1 MSNDQI
7 KAGTHPVSNKQSTD
21 SPVQLIMPATSPLPQ
36 PHSATGT
43 GKSSGKKALVRAR
56 SVDGKERVDEGQG
69 ERVQPAD
76 EVMSQE
82 QSLASA
88 EAAMSARHVSEEE
101 ADVPRADGEDSSER
115 MQLAQAD
122 SDSSSNAAAVPAA
135 RSNASD
141 APSSVGEEL
150 LRQAAPVPRSREISF
165 LDQLDDWLESDMALP
180 VGLGAA
186 ALGFL
191 ALSGGGGGGS
201 SGAAAAEAPPP
212 AVEPPRN
219 EWLMT
224 VTPAAGVFL
233 PNATVKLIAKKLMA
247 DGSWQEVANSTAV
260 DASGRMTLKVAKGSL
275 TAKDV
280 IRLELSDTDP
290 AGKDYKDE
298 VAGAQ
303 TLGGLKL
310 EAYVGAWNADMAVT
324 INPFTTMVVHKLDE
338 AANAANAGGARGNSA
353 VVNDAGAPGSAP
365 GAGGAGAPGNAPVAG
380 GAGAPVN
387 APVAGDAGAPV
398 NAPAAGGAGAPVN
411 AAAANAPTTPAYG
424 ADAAKFEAAIAKAF
438 GIQSG
443 DLLHTIPILLNGRPV
458 AGASADAINYGLA
471 LGILSGMTQ
480 AQREAGAANP
490 LQAALDLLKSA
501 IQVNGGNVTFAL
513 ETLRKSLITGS
524 NIDGGLDAGAAKLHA
539 AAVEDGNNSTSTI
552 KGAQVPYLQVD
563 TTQEKPYAGQTK
575 PVWADAAVS
584 FSSFTNGGL
593 SLKVA
598 PAASAKVGDQLLVE
612 FLPLDTTNGRLQGGG
627 AKPFT
632 FKYTYT
638 EKDAEAVRLSA
649 GDSSNNG
656 IGSFT
661 LVVPTFD
668 ESAQFSA
675 TRTSV
680 LRTATASSTPG
691 SAPSLLDVNND
702 GVYRINNSEYGYQL
716 RASGAVM
723 GAFASGATLNI
734 STQSIGVEAAPNATG
749 GVLFNGS
756 GVPGA
761 SNTVRFSVAIGQKI
775 NWSGADPTLEV
786 RVANHPTPLE
796 ATLVSGRNADVLT
809 FKLDLTKPANKNLE
823 GALSVAAHALK
834 FSPDTILSDVPG
846 NTLFKTQDG
855 RSWID
860 SKGSAVA
867 DIDAALNVNT
877 ALPNSG
883 FSIDTT
889 PPPTPRLTLPGRP
902 AFDANNY
909 APDNAKPVSGSLN
922 AAPAGAKF
930 GEHAVV
936 TNEPRIPFKVSFD
949 AADNAQLKQGD
960 RVKLVV
966 DFPGTQ
972 GREIASASL
981 SKDTGGNWTATF
993 DPASYS
999 ENIQQLITRFKTTT
1013 DLDKVTFS
1021 AVVVDQAGNQSV
1033 PGSLKNFAEGGVDNI
1048 WIDLKAP
1055 AKPSLVALNRASD
1068 TGRDDAPDTRA
1079 DGITSMAKPT
1089 LQIEGGEPGGFARV
1103 YANADGTGLLGEG
1116 RISNGQSLTGG
1127 SVNSASVALT
1137 GGTGLVNG
1145 ANTVYVQL
1153 IDAAGNKSEIQSKQ
1167 IEVLLPLP
1175 MDARAD
1181 IALTSTAPHNGFYVT
1196 GDVIEVQVTFDREVY
1211 LKQGKVTD
1219 QLYVNLIQ
1227 DGTGAN
1233 AAKILKATYQ
1243 SGLGKG
1249 TTDPGSKVLT
1259 FKYTVG
1265 AGDDAPAG
1273 VKYKVGDLINVG
1285 HVLEDKAG
1293 SDVPGMSKPY
1303 TGAGLTIDTVAPP
1316 VPALTLD
1323 ADLLSHEA
1331 RATAEV
1337 AKGQPLKVRGSEVG
1351 SKLAIKLT
1359 NASGVVE
1366 NLDPLTATGAG
1377 QTINLTDVQ
1386 IAKLGDGLIT
1396 VTAMASD
1403 TAGNVRAA
1411 AETKF
1416 TLDTT
1421 APAVSASVTA
1431 TGGGQPPA
1439 VTKEQISFVVTFN
1452 EKLRVPV
1459 TIDNFTATNGTVNK
1473 VEAVTGAGNTNA
1485 NSYTVLVTP
1494 NPDMPAGNKVELKLK
1509 ANGAT
1514 PVLDVAGNPA
1524 ELGAVIASQ
1533 AIDTRGPTVISVP
1546 ADNAPPAP
1554 PTMNKDIVFNV
1565 RFDEMGSVSQMG
1577 NIGVG
1582 NFKAINGKVTK
1593 VEPVGASRTEYN
1605 VTVKPNA
1612 ELTGNS
1618 NEVQLNFF
1626 AVADIRMGQGSAGVA
1641 DSLGNAARDQPNIA
1655 RQIIDVQQPSITA
1668 DGVSVSSRSLA
1679 SGNPDKPGYVHA
1691 GDTVRLAVVF
1701 DEAVTVS
1708 GTPKLN
1714 LQVGANT
1721 RSASYKTL
1729 STDGKTAYF
1738 DYVLTAADTAT
1749 DGISIPANAL
1759 QLPTGARITDL
1770 AGNAAKVDSSVVAL
1784 NPAYKVDNSA
1794 PTLTEVKVSEM
1805 TADNG
1810 SGIYK
1815 AGSVITVQAK
1825 FSEPVDINTTGGAPR
1840 IKLTIGGDERTAAYV
1855 DRVPGDAPDVLKF
1868 SYTVLSG
1875 DNAPAGVAIPASP
1888 LVLNGASITDVS
1900 GNRAVL
1906 TLGGVQPNASFK
1918 IDTTAPTVTAVAIES
1933 ASVSG
1938 TEGNYRAGDVITAV
1952 VTFSEEV
1959 KLAPN
1964 AQASLN
1970 LMVGGDSRTATL
1982 VTPTANAASN
1992 TLRFSYTLQSA
2003 DADSNGISIAPN
2015 SLALAGVTDKAGNAA
2030 APAHVAVADNPLF
2043 KVDNAAPTILSF
2055 STTTPDGTYNIGKVI
2070 NLRATA
2076 SEELRPG
2083 AKITVTL
2090 DNGDTAVLTRD
2101 ASNRTLLEGSYTVVG
2116 GKPST
2121 NDLTVTSFTQA
2132 AKDLAGNDLLTTM
2145 PAAGKNLGDNRAIVL
2160 DAMMPP
2166 QPTMFRLD
2174 AASDGGASPNDGL
2187 ISEVLPTFH
2196 FDGLVRG
2203 ATVTVTGTFKGV
2215 TQTLL
2220 QFTASATAQDQ
2231 KLTTPLT
2238 DGVYTDISVIQ
2249 TSPSGNAS
2257 QPRLLGNVT
2266 TPGSLELSTAAPGVA
2281 SQLVFDIDQDLQ
2293 TEASLET
2300 GAPANAPR
2308 DFITLIRTPKF
2319 NFQGGNDGEV
2329 AVLFRD
2335 TNGNNMVD
2343 AGEQVLGRQIIGVT
2357 NATNYRLQP
2366 GTSGNGLNGHYV
2378 EVAAENALGNG
2389 PYTDIKLA
2397 LQSKYGTYGTAV
2409 PMARGATSG
2418 SGAGGITVINNKPV
2432 PDITGVTTNA
2442 TAGESSAATMSFNV
2456 RGGQTGARII
2466 IKADRLDDNGT
2477 LIAAQQEIGRGVP
2490 DGNGVLTL
2498 QVGQFNGSY
2507 GNFKATQD
2515 YAGRISNV
2523 AVTTVTNTGPQPLG
2537 TITWDHLPIS
2547 VTASTDLAANSRPGT
2562 PFTVK
2567 FDFSKAPNGFAQDD
2581 IAVTGSG
2588 VLSAFAPVL
2597 GSNNKRYSA
2606 TFTPTDATVTR
2617 ATFQVKDGSYTEPNN
2632 QSGAASNKLELV
2644 FNRAGAVAVSGASA
2658 DGKPQL
2664 GDTLTATVS
2673 DPDGVKSDV
2682 PVAYVWKAG
2691 GVAIVGATG
2700 ASLRLTDA
2708 QMGKA
2713 ISVEARY
2720 TDNLGLAEVSSSA
2733 STPNVT
2739 GPNAPGVLKFTVNG
2753 QETSVVR
2760 LGDNVTAV
2768 LSDGD
2773 GFDPARVTYS
2783 WRGER
2788 LARPLKGADNATGST
2803 FQIAQD
2809 EDVHSFGTTQILV
2822 QAEYTDLHGTSER
2835 VSGYAYLKYPQR
2847 PGTVVFDALNPP
2859 NTPYRSGDELHAIV
2873 KDDNGTGNGGVT
2885 YTWYAN
2891 DTVIPGQTGSHLQ
2904 LIDAYRGKAIKV
2916 SVSYTDGEGLLETP
2930 TSQAIRV
2937 EQPNNNAPV
2946 GAVTLAGS
2954 GELGTTVTAS
2964 NTITDA
2970 DGMPGQ
2976 ITYKWFASGD
2986 AATKGDLITAPVF
2999 VNNDSSKL
3007 LITSDLV
3014 GKSLKAEANYT
3025 DGQGTDEKVLAA
3037 TAKTAGWMTSV
3048 TLGNLSYAQFE
3059 AQPQVVS
3066 GAKLISRHPTSNV
3079 FILDVNGDGQITAA
3093 DATTYITSLDANGSI
3108 SFTTEAGRGK
3118 ATLLAANSPLW
3129 ATLLP
3134 QPAEWGPANGVF
3146 GLPARNG
3153 QPAVTGGDF
3162 WTSTAGTAADSHQV
3176 WSKSGAADGTPGAY
3190 EQSNASY
3197 MNDPNRLHFNVF
3209 QVSVLPA

>member
-21 SPVQLIMPATSPLPQ
+21 SPVQLIMPATSPFPQ
-36 PHSATGT
+36 PHSANGT
-43 GKSSGKKALVRAR
+43 GKLSGKKALARAR

-69 ERVQPAD
+69 ELVQPTD

-101 ADVPRADGEDSSER
+101 ADVPRAGGEDSSER

-135 RSNASD
+135 RSSASD
-141 APSSVGEEL
+141 APTSVGEEL

-201 SGAAAAEAPPP
+201 SGATGADTPPP
-212 AVEPPRN
+212 AAEPPRN

-233 PNATVKLIAKKLMA
+233 PSATVKLIAKKLMA
-247 DGSWQEVANSTAV
+247 DGSWQEVANSTVV
-260 DASGRMTLKVAKGSL
+260 DANGRMTLKVAKGSL

-290 AGKDYKDE
+290 GKDYKDE
-298 VAGAQ
+298 VAGTQ

-324 INPFTTMVVHKLDE
+324 INPLTTMVVHKLDE
-338 AANAANAGGARGNSA
+338 AANAANAGGARGNNA
-353 VVNDAGAPGSAP
+353 VVNDAGAPD
-365 GAGGAGAPGNAPVAG
+365 AGGAGAPGGALGAG
-380 GAGAPVN
+380 GAGAQGN
-387 APVAGDAGAPV
+387 
-398 NAPAAGGAGAPVN
+398 
-411 AAAANAPTTPAYG
+411 AAANAPSTPAYG

-443 DLLHTIPILLNGRPV
+443 DLVHTIPILLNGRPA

-513 ETLRKSLITGS
+513 ETLRKVLISDS
-524 NIDGGLDAGAAKLHA
+524 NVDVGLDAGAAKLHA
-539 AAVEDGNNSTSTI
+539 AAVEDGNNSTI

-563 TTQEKPYAGQTK
+563 TTLEKPYAGQTK

-598 PAASAKVGDQLLVE
+598 PAASAKAGDQLLVE
-612 FLPLDTTNGRLQGGG
+612 FLPLDGNGQLKGGG

-638 EKDAEAVRLSA
+638 EKDADAVRASA
-649 GDSSNNG
+649 GGDPSNNG

-668 ESAQFSA
+668 ESAQFDPTKA
-675 TRTSV
+675 GV
-680 LRTATASSTPG
+680 LRTAMASSTPG
-691 SAPSLLDVNND
+691 AASSLLDVNND
-702 GVYRINNSEYGYQL
+702 GVYKINNGDFGYQL

-723 GAFASGATLNI
+723 GAFASGASLNI

-749 GVLFNGS
+749 GVLFNGA
-756 GVPGA
+756 GTPGT

-786 RVANHPTPLE
+786 RVAGHPTPLE

-809 FKLDLTKPANKNLE
+809 FKLDLTKPENKNLE
-823 GALSVAAHALK
+823 GALSVTAHALK
-834 FSPDTILSDVPG
+834 FSPNTTLSDVPG
-846 NTLFKTQDG
+846 NTLFRTQDG
-855 RSWID
+855 SRWTD
-860 SKGSAVA
+860 SSGTSVP
-867 DIDAALNVNT
+867 DIDAALNVDT
-877 ALPNSG
+877 TLSNSG

-889 PPPTPRLTLPGRP
+889 PPPTPVLTLPSRP

-909 APDNAKPVSGSLN
+909 APDNVKPVSGSLN

-966 DFPGTQ
+966 DFPGTN
-972 GREIASASL
+972 GLEIASASL

-999 ENIQQLITRFKTTT
+999 ERLQQLITRFKTTT

-1033 PGSLKNFAEGGVDNI
+1033 PGSLKSFAEGGVDSI

-1055 AKPSLVALNRASD
+1055 AQPSRVALNTASD
-1068 TGRDDAPDTRA
+1068 TGRDGAPETRT

-1089 LQIEGGEPGGFARV
+1089 LQIEGGDQGGFARV

-1153 IDAAGNKSEIQSKQ
+1153 IDPAGNKSEIQSKQ
-1167 IEVLLPLP
+1167 IEVLLPLAR
-1175 MDARAD
+1175 DARAD
-1181 IALTSTAPHNGFYVT
+1181 IALTSTAPHSGFYVT
-1196 GDVIEVQVTFDREVY
+1196 GDVIEVKVTFDRDIY
-1211 LKQGKVTD
+1211 LKQGKMTD
-1219 QLYVNLIQ
+1219 QLYVTLIQ
-1227 DGTGAN
+1227 DGPGKN
-1233 AAKILKATYQ
+1233 AAKILNATYH

-1249 TTDPGSKVLT
+1249 TADPGSKVLT
-1259 FKYTVG
+1259 FKYTVR

-1273 VKYKVGDLINVG
+1273 VTYKVGDLINVG
-1285 HVLEDKAG
+1285 QVLEDKAG
-1293 SDVPGMSKPY
+1293 SPVPGLSNPFD
-1303 TGAGLTIDTVAPP
+1303 GAGLTIDTVAPP
-1316 VPALTLD
+1316 VPVLTLD
-1323 ADLLSHEA
+1323 ADLSSHDA
-1331 RATAEV
+1331 RATAAV
-1337 AKGQPLKVRGSEVG
+1337 AKGQPLKVKGSEVG

-1359 NASGVVE
+1359 NADGVVE
-1366 NLDPLTATGAG
+1366 NLEPLTATGAD
-1377 QTINLTDVQ
+1377 QTLQLTDAQ
-1386 IAKLGDGLIT
+1386 IAKLGDGRIK
-1396 VTAMASD
+1396 VSAKASD
-1403 TAGNVRAA
+1403 TAGNAS
-1411 AETKF
+1411 AEVETSF

-1421 APAVSASVTA
+1421 APTVSANVTA

-1439 VTKEQISFVVTFN
+1439 VTNKPISFVVTFS

-1459 TIDNFTATNGTVNK
+1459 TADNFSVTNGEINK
-1473 VEAVTGAGNTNA
+1473 VEALTGASNA

-1494 NPDMPAGNKVELKLK
+1494 RPDMPAGSKVELKLQ
-1509 ANGAT
+1509 ANGGA
-1514 PVLDVAGNPA
+1514 PVLDVAGNSA
-1524 ELGAVIASQ
+1524 ELGAVLASQ

-1546 ADNAPPAP
+1546 AADAPPAP
-1554 PTMNKDIVFNV
+1554 PTMNKEIVFNV
-1565 RFDEMGSVSQMG
+1565 RFDEMGSASAMG
-1577 NIGVG
+1577 NIGIG
-1582 NFKAINGKVTK
+1582 NFKASNGKVTR
-1593 VEPVGASRTEYN
+1593 VDPVGASRTEYN
-1605 VTVKPNA
+1605 VTVKPNDGLA
-1612 ELTGNS
+1612 GNS
-1618 NEVQLNFF
+1618 NEVKLDFF
-1626 AVADIRMGQGSAGVA
+1626 AVSDIRMGQGSAGVA
-1641 DSLGNAARDQPNIA
+1641 DSLGNAAKDQPGIA

-1668 DGVSVSSRSLA
+1668 DGVSVSSRTLL
-1679 SGNPDKPGYVHA
+1679 SGNPDEQGYAHA
-1691 GDTVRLAVVF
+1691 GDTLRLAVTF
-1701 DEAVTVS
+1701 DEKIAVT
-1708 GTPKLN
+1708 GTPTLN

-1721 RSASYKTL
+1721 RSASYKEL

-1749 DGISIPANAL
+1749 DGVSIPANAL

-1770 AGNAAKVDSSVVAL
+1770 AGNLANVLSNAVPV
-1784 NPAYKVDNSA
+1784 NPTYKVDNSA

-1825 FSEPVDINTTGGAPR
+1825 FSEPVEVKTTAAGLPV
-1840 IKLTIGGDERTAAYV
+1840 IKLTIGGDVRDAAYMARSP
-1855 DRVPGDAPDVLKF
+1855 DEAPSDVLKF
-1868 SYTVLSG
+1868 SYRVDPG

-1888 LVLNGASITDVS
+1888 LVLNSASITDVS
-1900 GNRAVL
+1900 GNHAVL
-1906 TLGGVQPNASFK
+1906 TLGAGQPNPSFK
-1918 IDTTAPTVTAVAIES
+1918 IDTAAPTVTAVAIDS
-1933 ASVSG
+1933 ASASG

-1959 KLAPN
+1959 KLAAD

-1970 LMVGGDSRTATL
+1970 LMVGSESRPAAL
-1982 VTPTANAASN
+1982 ITPTANAAPN
-1992 TLRFSYTLQSA
+1992 TLRFRYTLVSDDT
-2003 DADSNGISIAPN
+2003 DANGISIAAN
-2015 SLALAGVTDKAGNAA
+2015 SLTLAGVTDKAGNAA
-2030 APAHVAVADNPLF
+2030 VAAHVAVADNPLF

-2055 STTTPDGTYNIGKVI
+2055 GTNTPDGAYNIGKVI

-2076 SEELRPG
+2076 SDELRAG

-2101 ASNRTLLEGSYTVVG
+2101 ASTRNLLEGSYTVVG
-2116 GKPST
+2116 GKSSS
-2121 NDLTVTSFTQA
+2121 DLTVISFTQS

-2166 QPTMFRLD
+2166 QPSMFRLD
-2174 AASDGGASPNDGL
+2174 AASDGGASPSDGL

-2196 FDGLVRG
+2196 FEGLVRG

-2220 QFTASATAQDQ
+2220 QFTASAATQDQ

-2238 DGVYTDISVIQ
+2238 DGVYTNISVIQ

-2257 QPRLLGNVT
+2257 QPFLLHNET
-2266 TPGSLELSTAAPGVA
+2266 TPGSLELSTVAPGKA
-2281 SQLVFDIDQDLQ
+2281 SQLVFDIDQDMQ
-2293 TEASLET
+2293 TEASLEAGT
-2300 GAPANAPR
+2300 PGNAPR

-2335 TNGNNMVD
+2335 TNGNNIVD

-2357 NATNYRLQP
+2357 NLTNYRLQP

-2378 EVAAENALGNG
+2378 EVAPENALASG

-2397 LQSKYGTYGTAV
+2397 LQSKYGTYGTAE
-2409 PMARGATSG
+2409 PMVRSATSG
-2418 SGAGGITVINNKPV
+2418 PGAGGITVINNKPV
-2432 PDITGVTTNA
+2432 PEITGVTTSA
-2442 TAGESSAATMSFNV
+2442 TAGESSAANMIFNV
-2456 RGGQTGARII
+2456 AGGQAGARII
-2466 IKADRLDDNGT
+2466 IKADRLGDNGAV
-2477 LIAAQQEIGRGVP
+2477 IAAQQEIGRGVP

-2498 QVGQFNGSY
+2498 QVGQLNGSY

-2523 AVTTVTNTGPQPLG
+2523 AVTTLTNTGPQPLG
-2537 TITWDHLPIS
+2537 TIIWDHLPIS
-2547 VTASTDLAANSRPGT
+2547 VTASTDLAANSRPGR

-2588 VLSAFAPVL
+2588 VLSAFAPVP
-2597 GSNNKRYSA
+2597 GSNNKQYSA

-2617 ATFQVKDGSYTEPNN
+2617 ATFQVKDGSYTEPNG
-2632 QSGAASNKLELV
+2632 QSGAASNKLELT
-2644 FNRAGAVAVSGASA
+2644 FNRVGAVALSGASGTN
-2658 DGKPQL
+2658 GKPQV

-2673 DPDGVKSDV
+2673 DPDGVKSTV
-2682 PVAYVWKAG
+2682 PVAYVWKAD
-2691 GVAIVGATG
+2691 GVAIADATG
-2700 ASLRLTDA
+2700 ASLRLTEA
-2708 QMGKA
+2708 QRGKP

-2720 TDNLGLAEVSSSA
+2720 TDNLGLAEDIRSVDTA
-2733 STPNVT
+2733 AVL
-2739 GPNAPGVLKFTVNG
+2739 GPNAQGQVRLKVNGVQIQSDSAVVRGDTITAEVTDADGVNLSGVHYQWTVGSAGVAIPGASGLGRSSYQVPLDFTLASGKITVAVSYTDNLGNSEAPAGVELRVKAQQAPGVLTLLANDDGQVN
-2753 QETSVVR
+2753 
-2760 LGDNVTAV
+2760 A
-2768 LSDGD
+2768 
-2773 GFDPARVTYS
+2773 
-2783 WRGER
+2783 GE
-2788 LARPLKGADNATGST
+2788 LVS
-2803 FQIAQD
+2803 AQ
-2809 EDVHSFGTTQILV
+2809 L
-2822 QAEYTDLHGTSER
+2822 R
-2835 VSGYAYLKYPQR
+2835 
-2847 PGTVVFDALNPP
+2847 
-2859 NTPYRSGDELHAIV
+2859 
-2873 KDDNGTGNGGVT
+2873 DDNGTPPSSQVQFQWSVNNVRISEST
-2885 YTWYAN
+2885 AHYLVQAA
-2891 DTVIPGQTGSHLQ
+2891 D
-2904 LIDAYRGKAIKV
+2904 RGKNISVRAI
-2916 SVSYTDGEGLLETP
+2916 YTDLDG
-2930 TSQAIRV
+2930 QAENV
-2937 EQPNNNAPV
+2937 SSTNFVHVAQPNNNPPT
-2946 GAVTLAGS
+2946 GAVTLEGS

-2970 DGMPGQ
+2970 DGIPGQ

-2999 VNNDSSKL
+2999 VNNDTSKL
-3007 LITSDLV
+3007 VITSDLV

-3037 TAKTAGWMTSV
+3037 TAKTAAWMPTV
-3048 TLGNLSYAQFE
+3048 TLGNLSFAQFD
-3059 AQPQVVS
+3059 AQQPTQVVT

-3093 DATTYITSLDANGSI
+3093 DATTYITSLDANGSV
-3108 SFTTEAGRGK
+3108 SFTTDGGRGK

-3134 QPAEWGPANGVF
+3134 QPAEWGPANGAF

-3153 QPAVTGGDF
+3153 QAAVTGGDF
-3162 WTSTAGTAADSHQV
+3162 WTSTAGTQADSHQV
-3176 WSKSGAADGTPGAY
+3176 WSKSGVADGVAGTY
-3190 EQSNASY
+3190 EQANASY
-3197 MNDPNRLHFNVF
+3197 MADPNRVHFNVF